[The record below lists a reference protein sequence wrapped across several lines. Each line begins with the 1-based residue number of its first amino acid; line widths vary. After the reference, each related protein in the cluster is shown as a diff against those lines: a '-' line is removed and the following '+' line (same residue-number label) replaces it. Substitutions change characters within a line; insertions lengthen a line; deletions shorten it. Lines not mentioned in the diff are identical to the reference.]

1 MPRSETKSETHDWFE
16 RVWTH
21 REEVLYRS
29 LFGAVSRG
37 IFTIPPKM
45 ITGLFKQE
53 TFDPRWLHYGVFE
66 FAPTTQRNSW
76 LYVTSGMSNE
86 WEAESPD
93 PNSVSGLGCEFIFE
107 TTVQSEW
114 AILRTLHL
122 LTFQILLCH
131 GRYPG
136 KEPLTD
142 FDRIPLREPIRG
154 QSSSLTWL
162 MLAPPSDIDRVAK
175 LDSGIFDFYQVVGIT
190 EGEAQY
196 ARSHDGQALI
206 ELLTAQKC
214 FPVTDPDRNEI
225 PLNSH

>member
-1 MPRSETKSETHDWFE
+1 MPRSETKSETCDWFE
-16 RVWTH
+16 RVWTY
-21 REEVLYRS
+21 REEVLYPS
-29 LFGAVSRG
+29 LFGGVSRG
-37 IFTIPPKM
+37 IFTVPPEM
-45 ITGLFKQE
+45 ITGPFKQE

-66 FAPTTQRNSW
+66 FAPTTQRDSW

-131 GRYPG
+131 GRYSG

-162 MLAPPSDIDRVAK
+162 MLAPPPGIDRIAK
-175 LDSGIFDFYQVVGIT
+175 LDSGTFDFYQVVGIT

-196 ARSHDGQALI
+196 ARSHDDQALI
-206 ELLTAQKC
+206 ELLTTHGC

-225 PLNSH
+225 PLNPR